1 MANMKLIL
9 RADVDALGRLGEI
22 VSVKPGYGRNYLIPM
37 GLAMPATDANMKV
50 FESER
55 QKLQELMDAAKG
67 EAMALSEKLM
77 AQELIMKVR
86 VGEGDKMYGSV
97 TAVNIADEFAALGI
111 KVDRRKIAMAEPIR
125 SLGYHELPVK
135 LHPDVETI
143 IKVLVVSHRWQEGD
157 PIPGEE
163 PEVEEV
169 PEGEALEA
177 AAQEGVEAAEVE
189 AAPKAEEAVT
199 EAAEVE
205 AGASE
210 PVEEDELEG

>member
-1 MANMKLIL
+1 MKLIL

-37 GLAMPATDANMKV
+37 GLAMPATEANMQV

-55 QKLQELMDAAKG
+55 QKLQALMDAAKA

-77 AQELIMKVR
+77 AQELTMRVR

-97 TAVNIADEFAALGI
+97 TAANIADEFDAVGI
-111 KVDRRKIAMAEPIR
+111 KVNRRKIAMGEPIR

-143 IKVLVVSHRWQEGD
+143 VKVLVVSHRWQEGD

-163 PEVEEV
+163 PEVEEA
-169 PEGEALEA
+169 PEGEVLEA
-177 AAQEGVEAAEVE
+177 AGEEAAGQEAVETAE
-189 AAPKAEEAVT
+189 AAPEAEEAVT
-199 EAAEVE
+199 EAPEAAPVE
-205 AGASE
+205 AAQ
-210 PVEEDELEG
+210 EDELEG